1 MADTNL
7 SKANK
12 PSFGT
17 RVKRF
22 FKDTKAELKKVTW
35 PDKEQLIH
43 NTGVII
49 VFILIITI
57 ILSVLDFGFAKLFQL
72 LTTIVYF
79 IKRIVREGERLWQK
93 KQNGMWHTHI
103 RVMKTR

>member
-43 NTGVII
+43 NRRNYC
-49 VFILIITI
+49 
-57 ILSVLDFGFAKLFQL
+57 
-72 LTTIVYF
+72 VYLNNYNHL
-79 IKRIVREGERLWQK
+79 VR
-93 KQNGMWHTHI
+93 T
-103 RVMKTR
+103 

>member
-35 PDKEQLIH
+35 PDKEQLI
-43 NTGVII
+43 

-72 LTTIVYF
+72 LTNI
-79 IKRIVREGERLWQK
+79 L
-93 KQNGMWHTHI
+93 
-103 RVMKTR
+103 

>member
-22 FKDTKAELKKVTW
+22 FKDTKAELIKVTW

-72 LTTIVYF
+72 LTNI
-79 IKRIVREGERLWQK
+79 L
-93 KQNGMWHTHI
+93 
-103 RVMKTR
+103 

>member
-7 SKANK
+7 SKTKKA
-12 PSFGT
+12 SFGT

-35 PDKEQLIH
+35 PTKEQLIH

-49 VFILIITI
+49 VFIIIITV
-57 ILSVLDFGFAKLFQL
+57 ILSLLDVGFAQLFKM
-72 LTTIVYF
+72 LTNI
-79 IKRIVREGERLWQK
+79 L
-93 KQNGMWHTHI
+93 
-103 RVMKTR
+103 

>member
-22 FKDTKAELKKVTW
+22 FKDTKAE
-35 PDKEQLIH
+35 LIH

-72 LTTIVYF
+72 LTNI
-79 IKRIVREGERLWQK
+79 L
-93 KQNGMWHTHI
+93 
-103 RVMKTR
+103 

>member
-22 FKDTKAELKKVTW
+22 FKDTKAELKKVTC
-35 PDKEQLIH
+35 PYLI
-43 NTGVII
+43 
-49 VFILIITI
+49 L
-57 ILSVLDFGFAKLFQL
+57 VL
-72 LTTIVYF
+72 
-79 IKRIVREGERLWQK
+79 
-93 KQNGMWHTHI
+93 QNCSNY
-103 RVMKTR
+103 

>member
-43 NTGVII
+43 C
-49 VFILIITI
+49 
-57 ILSVLDFGFAKLFQL
+57 
-72 LTTIVYF
+72 VYLNNYNHL
-79 IKRIVREGERLWQK
+79 VR
-93 KQNGMWHTHI
+93 T
-103 RVMKTR
+103 

>member
-22 FKDTKAELKKVTW
+22 FKDTKAELK
-35 PDKEQLIH
+35 QLIH

-72 LTTIVYF
+72 LTNI
-79 IKRIVREGERLWQK
+79 L
-93 KQNGMWHTHI
+93 
-103 RVMKTR
+103 

>member
-7 SKANK
+7 SKTKKA
-12 PSFGT
+12 SFGT

-35 PDKEQLIH
+35 PTKEQLIH

-49 VFILIITI
+49 VLIIIITI
-57 ILSVLDFGFAKLFQL
+57 ILSLLDVGFAQLFKM
-72 LTTIVYF
+72 LTNI
-79 IKRIVREGERLWQK
+79 L
-93 KQNGMWHTHI
+93 
-103 RVMKTR
+103 

>member
-7 SKANK
+7 SKTKKA
-12 PSFGT
+12 SFGT

-35 PDKEQLIH
+35 PTKEQLIH

-49 VFILIITI
+49 VFIIIITI
-57 ILSVLDFGFAKLFQL
+57 ILSLLDVAFAQLFKM
-72 LTTIVYF
+72 LTNI
-79 IKRIVREGERLWQK
+79 L
-93 KQNGMWHTHI
+93 
-103 RVMKTR
+103 

>member
-35 PDKEQLIH
+35 PNKEQLIH

-72 LTTIVYF
+72 LTNISL
-79 IKRIVREGERLWQK
+79 KELLGKE
-93 KQNGMWHTHI
+93 NGYGRRSKMVCGTHI
-103 RVMKTR
+103 FGL

>member
-1 MADTNL
+1 MADTQIYL
-7 SKANK
+7 KQIKVALVQ
-12 PSFGT
+12 

-72 LTTIVYF
+72 LTNI
-79 IKRIVREGERLWQK
+79 L
-93 KQNGMWHTHI
+93 
-103 RVMKTR
+103 

>member
-12 PSFGT
+12 LSFGT

-35 PDKEQLIH
+35 PNKEQLIH

-57 ILSVLDFGFAKLFQL
+57 ILSVLDFGFATYYNSLKEL
-72 LTTIVYF
+72 LG
-79 IKRIVREGERLWQK
+79 KE
-93 KQNGMWHTHI
+93 NGYGRRSKMVCGTHI
-103 RVMKTR
+103 FGL